1 MYESFHELSLSL
13 EGVRGDHRGCTVS
26 TTFMREIE
34 TLTIP
39 REAYFNILFVLPLH
53 PLKFTASSHPQSFP
67 CRPLTSGQHRSSPL
81 TSRLIRKL
89 DMFLDIRQ

>member
-39 REAYFNILFVLPLH
+39 REAYSNILFVFPLP
-53 PLKFTASSHPQSFP
+53 PLSEHHLIPN
-67 CRPLTSGQHRSSPL
+67 H
-81 TSRLIRKL
+81 SRVVH
-89 DMFLDIRQ
+89 

>member
-1 MYESFHELSLSL
+1 
-13 EGVRGDHRGCTVS
+13 
-26 TTFMREIE
+26 MREIE

-39 REAYFNILFVLPLH
+39 REAYFNLLFVLPLR

-81 TSRLIRKL
+81 TSRLIRKF
-89 DMFLDIRQ
+89 DMFLNIRQRYSRSIDLNTLFEIPNAQ

>member
-1 MYESFHELSLSL
+1 
-13 EGVRGDHRGCTVS
+13 
-26 TTFMREIE
+26 MREIE

-39 REAYFNILFVLPLH
+39 REAYSNILFVFPLPRYH
-53 PLKFTASSHPQSFP
+53 STISSQSFL

>member
-13 EGVRGDHRGCTVS
+13 EGVRGDHRGCTVT

-39 REAYFNILFVLPLH
+39 REAYSNILFVFPLPPLSEH
-53 PLKFTASSHPQSFP
+53 HLIPNHSRSSTHFRPAPLKPPHLQTHS
-67 CRPLTSGQHRSSPL
+67 
-81 TSRLIRKL
+81 
-89 DMFLDIRQ
+89 